1 MVMVTTEGITVLEI
15 AVTFGDKNSYLGR
28 ELILLVFA
36 FTPQEKEALKRS
48 FQQKLRFFVKVSYLP
63 SDDKV

>member
-1 MVMVTTEGITVLEI
+1 MVMVTAEGITVLEI

>member
-28 ELILLVFA
+28 E
-36 FTPQEKEALKRS
+36 
-48 FQQKLRFFVKVSYLP
+48 SYLFLLLFLRKKKP
-63 SDDKV
+63 